1 MRPAHRILLNA
12 LLVLVASLAVQNSWA
27 VTVVGGCNF
36 TLTSMPGLSYTVV
49 APAQTQAANLNINCS
64 SVLTLVGSFSY
75 TVSYGA
81 GSSGN
86 VASRS
91 MRHATVPT
99 SVLAYTLRQTSSAS
113 STLLG
118 NGTGGTSVQSGT
130 LNCLAALLGACLS
143 GTTQVN
149 LPSWLHVPARQFV
162 RPGSYSDG
170 ITVTVIV
177 N

>member
-1 MRPAHRILLNA
+1 MRTSQRFLLNA
-12 LLVLVASLAVQNSWA
+12 VLVLASSIATQNSWA
-27 VTVVGGCNF
+27 VTLIGSCNF

-49 APAQTQAANLNINCS
+49 APAQTKAANLNINCS
-64 SVLTLVGSFSY
+64 SVLTLLGSFSY

-86 VASRS
+86 VASRA
-91 MRHATVPT
+91 MQHATVPT
-99 SVLAYTLRQTSSAS
+99 SLLAYTLRQTSSAS

-130 LNCLAALLGACLS
+130 LNCLVALFGACLS

-149 LPSWLHVPARQFV
+149 LTSWLHVPARQFV
-162 RPGSYSDG
+162 RPGSYADG
-170 ITVTVIV
+170 VTVTVVV